1 MKQVLKRLQDGIDD
15 GSISI
20 DEARS
25 QLGPTSVY
33 FDTCDLKLYTKL
45 KKSIDKNVG
54 YNHLF
59 LFDQDVKEKIPVDVY
74 KDYIKK
80 ACDHIESLLHD
91 NPKMSQRIDLVKKN
105 WLSLTI
111 ITSSIDEEFELFKS
125 IRASYS
131 DIEFNATFGQRYE
144 EDFKNYIYKELR
156 KEANLKKDSSDL
168 GSATNFLYKTNLV
181 KFFGGEVAA
190 ELLSSLTGKSRE
202 RYVLQ
207 GKITSDFLKNP
218 HSVSNFFSL
227 DQVEKI
233 ESDLEEYS
241 VWNNQIVD
249 LLNILKKKLK

>member
-1 MKQVLKRLQDGIDD
+1 MDQSVLMRLAHNWAQQVFILTLD
-15 GSISI
+15 
-20 DEARS
+20 
-25 QLGPTSVY
+25 
-33 FDTCDLKLYTKL
+33 TKL

-80 ACDHIESLLHD
+80 ACDHIEALLHD

-156 KEANLKKDSSDL
+156 KEANFKKDSSDL

-218 HSVSNFFSL
+218 HNVSDFFSL
-227 DQVEKI
+227 EQMDKI

>member
-1 MKQVLKRLQDGIDD
+1 MKQVLKTIYRMELMTALSVLMRLAHNW
-15 GSISI
+15 
-20 DEARS
+20 AR
-25 QLGPTSVY
+25 QVFTLTLATWN
-33 FDTCDLKLYTKL
+33 FYTKL

-74 KDYIKK
+74 KDYIQK
-80 ACDHIESLLHD
+80 ACEHIESLLHD

-156 KEANLKKDSSDL
+156 SEA
-168 GSATNFLYKTNLV
+168 
-181 KFFGGEVAA
+181 KF
-190 ELLSSLTGKSRE
+190 
-202 RYVLQ
+202 
-207 GKITSDFLKNP
+207 
-218 HSVSNFFSL
+218 
-227 DQVEKI
+227 
-233 ESDLEEYS
+233 
-241 VWNNQIVD
+241 
-249 LLNILKKKLK
+249 

>member
-1 MKQVLKRLQDGIDD
+1 M
-15 GSISI
+15 
-20 DEARS
+20 
-25 QLGPTSVY
+25 
-33 FDTCDLKLYTKL
+33 
-45 KKSIDKNVG
+45 
-54 YNHLF
+54 
-59 LFDQDVKEKIPVDVY
+59 KEKIPVDVY

-111 ITSSIDEEFELFKS
+111 ITSSIEEEFELFKS

-156 KEANLKKDSSDL
+156 KEANFKKDSSDL

-249 LLNILKKKLK
+249 LLKILKKKLK

>member
-1 MKQVLKRLQDGIDD
+1 
-15 GSISI
+15 
-20 DEARS
+20 
-25 QLGPTSVY
+25 
-33 FDTCDLKLYTKL
+33 
-45 KKSIDKNVG
+45 
-54 YNHLF
+54 
-59 LFDQDVKEKIPVDVY
+59 
-74 KDYIKK
+74 
-80 ACDHIESLLHD
+80 
-91 NPKMSQRIDLVKKN
+91 MSQRIDLVKKN

-156 KEANLKKDSSDL
+156 KEANFKKDSSDL

-218 HSVSNFFSL
+218 HNVSNFFSL
-227 DQVEKI
+227 EQMDKI